1 MTDEGLFG
9 LANAVP
15 LLGWLAL
22 CLAPLAR
29 ARLVAAARV
38 VAVVLAVGYAAM
50 VAAALVKGGGT
61 LPDLSTLPGLARA
74 FSDPHVMLVGW
85 LHYLA
90 LDLWTGA
97 WEAEDAGRRGMPHW
111 AVLPC
116 LALTFLAGPV
126 GLVLFLLLR
135 TGWRTSRVEP
145 SPKVPTLSSGP
156 R

>member
-22 CLAPLAR
+22 ASAPLAP
-29 ARLVAAARV
+29 ARLVALSRV

-50 VAAALVKGGGT
+50 VDDAMVRGGGS

-74 FSDPHVMLVGW
+74 FSDPHVMLTGW
-85 LHYLA
+85 VHYLA
-90 LDLWTGA
+90 FDLWTGA
-97 WEAEDAGRRGMPHW
+97 WEVEEAGRRGMPHW

-116 LALTFLAGPV
+116 LALTFVAGPI

-135 TGWRTSRVEP
+135 TGWRRT
-145 SPKVPTLSSGP
+145 G
-156 R
+156 